1 MSCEVTRIIGLLPI
15 IRKSIPTL
23 AQRNDIS
30 LAQPHSIVTT
40 IKCRI
45 YRLYLLRTETSKRMP
60 LIIKLQICHLDLFL
74 KRCKITTFPEYM
86 QVPHTKIC
94 KPCNP
99 TNGYLMSH
107 SPPPLSHLSPYH
119 YPTTTCSYTTL
130 VYLYFHPQNLP
141 LPPLI
146 NGARMTKTSKWLITW
161 SLYVYLPLQ
170 KTTP

>member
-1 MSCEVTRIIGLLPI
+1 MQNLLTFS
-15 IRKSIPTL
+15 R
-23 AQRNDIS
+23 
-30 LAQPHSIVTT
+30 
-40 IKCRI
+40 
-45 YRLYLLRTETSKRMP
+45 LRTETSKRMP
-60 LIIKLQICHLDLFL
+60 LIIRHLDLFP

-107 SPPPLSHLSPYH
+107 SPPPLSYLSPYH

-141 LPPLI
+141 LPSLI
-146 NGARMTKTSKWLITW
+146 NGARMTKTSKLMVNYMVIICLSPITKDHC
-161 SLYVYLPLQ
+161 LD
-170 KTTP
+170 